1 MEAHL
6 AVKVEDEVNRDLRRE
21 GCSPQPPH
29 PHTRPHRVEA
39 EKVSEQIFTLLELMS
54 YRARWEPVYQL
65 YCTVLY
71 STVLNCTVL
80 YCVQVGACGPAGEA
94 GRRDHAAAVRRHELR
109 QPLAGQGGDRQ
120 VLSRGGL
127 KSRYFG

>member
-6 AVKVEDEVNRDLRRE
+6 AVKVEDEVNRDLRRD

-65 YCTVLY
+65 YFTVMYCTVLY
-71 STVLNCTVL
+71 YALLYCTVL
-80 YCVQVGACGPAGEA
+80 
-94 GRRDHAAAVRRHELR
+94 
-109 QPLAGQGGDRQ
+109 
-120 VLSRGGL
+120 
-127 KSRYFG
+127 

>member
-6 AVKVEDEVNRDLRRE
+6 AVKVEDEVNRDLRRD

-71 STVLNCTVL
+71 CTVFRWEPVDQL
-80 YCVQVGACGPAGEA
+80 VKLGGVTTLLQCVAMSCDSPWPGRAEIVRSCLEVG
-94 GRRDHAAAVRRHELR
+94 
-109 QPLAGQGGDRQ
+109 
-120 VLSRGGL
+120 
-127 KSRYFG
+127 

>member
-6 AVKVEDEVNRDLRRE
+6 AVKVEDEVNRDLRRD

-71 STVLNCTVL
+71 CTVL
-80 YCVQVGACGPAGEA
+80 YCVQVGACGPAGEV

-120 VLSRGGL
+120 VLSGGGL
-127 KSRYFG
+127 KSLFQLKIT

>member
-6 AVKVEDEVNRDLRRE
+6 AVKVEDEVNRDLRRD

-65 YCTVLY
+65 YCTAGCQNTREWGIRFPER
-71 STVLNCTVL
+71 SGLNSN
-80 YCVQVGACGPAGEA
+80 
-94 GRRDHAAAVRRHELR
+94 
-109 QPLAGQGGDRQ
+109 LADRFRENKKFK
-120 VLSRGGL
+120 VV
-127 KSRYFG
+127 FE